1 MNVMND
7 AALPK
12 VSIVI
17 PVYNGADYLKEAI
30 ESALGQTYQNIEII
44 VVDDGSNDGRKTKI
58 IATSFKE
65 KVRYI
70 YKENGGVASALNRGI
85 QEMTGDY
92 FSWLSHDDVYKPD
105 KISSQI
111 KYIEKLRLGE
121 KAILYGDFDVIDKDG
136 EYLKTVHIRGVDPER
151 FRYQI
156 TIANQVHGCT
166 MLIPASCFGE
176 KKYFNESLRTTQD
189 YDAWFRLAKDF
200 CFIHMPKVLISSR
213 QHDMQG
219 SRVMKGTAQLEC
231 DNLLKRFAGML
242 AEEEIIKGS
251 RGSLSYGYE
260 FLANNFRRRGFS
272 GAALFAAR
280 KSRRVFLRQSPFWMA
295 ATLKLML
302 YNSLIEPQ
310 VSRLGVK
317 FPQYSKKIHK
327 TINSLR
333 KSLVYMN
340 VKKRF
345 TRFYGGNVFVQSE
358 SRSGEGSSLFQT
370 RIIREEIPRLVREL
384 NVDSFIDA
392 PCGDLF
398 WIKEIDLP
406 VRRYLGVD
414 VVSEVIAKNK
424 RQHANNQRT
433 FKVFD
438 ITENVLPKADMIFC
452 RDCLVHL
459 TYKEGLAA
467 LRNFKKSG
475 SKYLL
480 TTTFPGREENSD
492 GRGSYFWR
500 PLNLEL
506 APFNFPKPIRIINEG
521 CLEDGGKFAD
531 KSLGLWRLEDLV
543 LKNEPTSNRG

>member
-1 MNVMND
+1 MNN
-7 AALPK
+7 AACPK

-30 ESALGQTYQNIEII
+30 ESALNQTYQNIEII
-44 VVDDGSNDGRKTKI
+44 IVDDGSNDGQKTKT
-58 IATSFKE
+58 IATSFRE
-65 KVRYI
+65 RVRYI

-105 KISSQI
+105 KIASQI
-111 KYIEKLRLGE
+111 QYIEKLRLGN
-121 KAILYGDFDVIDKDG
+121 KTILYGDFDVIDKDG
-136 EYLKTVHIRGVDPER
+136 KYVKTVHLRAVDPER

-156 TIANQVHGCT
+156 TVANQVHGCT
-166 MLIPASCFGE
+166 MLIPAGCFKE

-189 YDAWFRLAKDF
+189 YDAWFRLAKEF
-200 CFIHMPKVLISSR
+200 CFIHMPKILISSR

-219 SRVMKGTAQLEC
+219 SRVMSGTARLEC
-231 DNLLKRFAGML
+231 DSLLKKFADML
-242 AEEEIIKGS
+242 SEEDIIKGS

-260 FLANNFRRRGFS
+260 VLAANFRRRGFR
-272 GAALFAAR
+272 GAALFASRRSR
-280 KSRRVFLRQSPFWMA
+280 KSFLRQSPFWMA

-302 YNSLIEPQ
+302 YNSLVEPQ
-310 VSRLGVK
+310 VKRLGVR
-317 FPQYSKKIHK
+317 FPRYSKKIHK
-327 TINSLR
+327 TINALR
-333 KSLVYMN
+333 KSWGYMN
-340 VKKRF
+340 ARKRF
-345 TRFYGGNVFVQSE
+345 TRFYGGNVFVRSE

-370 RIIREEIPRLVREL
+370 RIIREEIPKLLKEL
-384 NVDSFIDA
+384 KADSFIDA

-398 WIKEIDLP
+398 WIKEMELP

-414 VVSEVIAKNK
+414 VVSEIIVKNR
-424 RQHANNQRT
+424 RQYADKKRT

-438 ITENVLPKADMIFC
+438 ITENVLPKADVIFC

-480 TTTFPGREENSD
+480 TTTFPGREKNSD
-492 GRGSYFWR
+492 GNGAYFWR

-506 APFNFPKPIRIINEG
+506 PPFNFPKPIRIINEG
-521 CLEDGGKFAD
+521 CLEGGGSFAD
-531 KSLGLWRLEDLV
+531 KSLGLWRLDDLIFDHHAA
-543 LKNEPTSNRG
+543 S